1 MKKYQEVIAK
11 YYNTAKER
19 NIIMNIYE
27 FGERAEDVLEKALEI
42 GLEPKHFHT
51 IALGQLYENAVERIL
66 DGKGISLMDLPQE
79 HIETDLVDYS
89 SFSDDC
95 RDVIDLYNNR
105 ETVNSI
111 YRSVMHVENEDIAKA
126 KSEIE
131 KALES
136 EPETHRTIQDIDLM
150 TIWGNPEQN
159 NGIPTGIQPL
169 DVIGVKLLGGHLYA
183 IGADTGAGK
192 TTLALN
198 IMARQ
203 VTKGSNVLMY
213 SLEQPT
219 SEIYMRLL
227 TILSGYS
234 ENEIRTG
241 TADIQKL
248 QHYDNLLKRHANV
261 IDDSMLTTQAMQMR
275 AKVIHQRNPLAMIVV
290 DLWQLIQNT
299 ANSYI
304 ERLISSADGLLS
316 MAKQLSLPIIT
327 IAQVDKSSSRM
338 SKLDRNA
345 FAGSK
350 QLSNNSSYIL
360 MLQKGEDGIT
370 QLEIVKSRKPG
381 HAGYIFAIPMDTK
394 SEKILK

>member
-304 ERLISSADGLLS
+304 ERLISSADEPLS

-327 IAQVDKSSSRM
+327 IAHVDKSSSRM